1 MEQSLKHV
9 LFIVEHQPGEDK
21 MMELIIVRNS
31 ANHRLQK
38 AVKYHAGSRIE
49 QVLQTFCCKQS
60 VNNAVWDATVHVILF
75 F

>member
-1 MEQSLKHV
+1 
-9 LFIVEHQPGEDK
+9 